1 MRYNLTAF
9 NINIT
14 VITSMTRHY
23 TSLVPGSEVH
33 RALDV
38 AGVEEVV
45 GVLLQLD
52 PAPVAVLG
60 VRVTQHQGGHQPLS
74 RPALHGTH
82 LDIAVTSVTILH

>member
-1 MRYNLTAF
+1 
-9 NINIT
+9 
-14 VITSMTRHY
+14 MTRHY

-45 GVLLQLD
+45 WVLLQLD

-60 VRVTQHQGGHQPLS
+60 VGVTQHQRGHQPLPG
-74 RPALHGTH
+74 PALHGAN
-82 LDIAVTSVTILH
+82 LDSGHSSDISDIPYQTTL